1 MLPAN
6 QKPMQQKMRLT
17 RYLVKKII
25 MTDFVFIDSG
35 IGGIPYMM
43 KLLARK
49 PDSSCVYVADTAN
62 FPYGEK
68 THAQVIECVTELVE
82 KIRQKFSPKVI
93 VVACNTMSVNA
104 LEALRAKFTDIQFVG
119 TVPAIKLAASVS
131 KKRRIGL
138 LATKATCENAY
149 NIELKNKFASDCTIV
164 NRADPELISF
174 IEHNAF
180 TASREECLEAVKPA
194 VDFFRSED
202 CDAMILG
209 CTHFLNFTEVF
220 EEACQPDIKVVDSV
234 DGVVRHAL
242 EVLGPVRRGQPSIAR
257 LCAFCRRILKRPAA
271 AARFLTDF
279 RLERGSTSPFLYI
292 TGFRDTLEENQYNV
306 LCSRFGIQFGGLLSK

>member
-1 MLPAN
+1 
-6 QKPMQQKMRLT
+6 
-17 RYLVKKII
+17 

-43 KLLARK
+43 KLLEKK
-49 PDSSCVYVADTAN
+49 PDSSCLYVADTAN

-68 THAQVIECVTELVE
+68 THQQVVDCVKALVQKICE
-82 KIRQKFSPKVI
+82 KFNPKVI

-104 LEALRAKFTDIQFVG
+104 LEALRKTFPAVQFVG

-138 LATKATCENAY
+138 LATHATCENPY
-149 NIELKNKFASDCTIV
+149 NIELKNKFASDCEII
-164 NRADPELISF
+164 NRPDPDLISF

-180 TASREECLEAVKPA
+180 TASREECLKAVKPA
-194 VDFFRSED
+194 VDFFRSEN
-202 CDAMILG
+202 CDVMILG

-220 EEACQPDIKVVDSV
+220 AQASAPDIRVVDSV

-242 EVLGPVRRGQPSIAR
+242 TVAGLPVIECPQTTYPVIECERSE
-257 LCAFCRRILKRPAA
+257 RIEITPTTEITTPA
-271 AARFLTDF
+271 
-279 RLERGSTSPFLYI
+279 ELYI
-292 TGFRDTLEENQYNV
+292 TGLTDEQEKNQYET
-306 LCSRFGIQFGGLLSK
+306 LCSKFKISFCGIL

>member
-1 MLPAN
+1 MTILDY
-6 QKPMQQKMRLT
+6 K
-17 RYLVKKII
+17 

-43 KLLARK
+43 KLLERK

-138 LATKATCENAY
+138 LATKATCENPY
-149 NIELKNKFASDCTIV
+149 NIELKNNFASDCTIV

-180 TASREECLEAVKPA
+180 TASREECLKAVKPA
-194 VDFFRSED
+194 VDFFRRED
-202 CDAMILG
+202 CDAVILG
-209 CTHFLNFTEVF
+209 CTHFLNFTDIF
-220 EEACQPDIKVVDSV
+220 EAAFEPDIKVVDSV
-234 DGVVRHAL
+234 DGVVRHSL
-242 EVLGPVRRGQPSIAR
+242 QVLAAAQAQPSPR
-257 LCAFCRRILKRPAA
+257 LAKNSPPDCFYPANAGPLPKGAAFPSQTPNL
-271 AARFLTDF
+271 F
-279 RLERGSTSPFLYI
+279 I
-292 TGFRDTLEENQYNV
+292 TGFRDREEENQYNV
-306 LCSRFGIQFGGLLSK
+306 LCSRFGIKFGGLLKK